1 MYVLTATCLSVSV
14 PSFDISYSRLCIS
27 TSYAMGGNFLQAFED
42 HLLGCVFCIM
52 GKELHIDII
61 SVLETDIQ
69 IHVHSPAPPGKF
81 CQDLTDISKKLKSKS
96 ICLSVLSDYL
106 QSYRL

>member
-1 MYVLTATCLSVSV
+1 M
-14 PSFDISYSRLCIS
+14 CIL
-27 TSYAMGGNFLQAFED
+27 YHGERVA
-42 HLLGCVFCIM
+42 
-52 GKELHIDII
+52 IDRI

-69 IHVHSPAPPGKF
+69 IHVHSRAPPGKF

-96 ICLSVLSDYL
+96 ISLPVMSDYL